1 MVGQHYDSFEHWKCL
16 TQLLC
21 HSDDAILKYPS
32 LYYDFVSDLYFQIRE
47 IPEDFFV
54 DIVASNNFLF
64 SCMQRLVNNI
74 KEHEKVDSKLKNKV
88 ERFSAFLTSKFDW
101 DFEEEFDDAPTF
113 VAEEDA
119 VLSTERPNLKR
130 KISLDDSDTLIQS
143 NNEDVDDN
151 QQNDS
156 LLEEEHELMDVVG
169 DLPVF

>member
-1 MVGQHYDSFEHWKCL
+1 
-16 TQLLC
+16 
-21 HSDDAILKYPS
+21 
-32 LYYDFVSDLYFQIRE
+32 
-47 IPEDFFV
+47 
-54 DIVASNNFLF
+54 
-64 SCMQRLVNNI
+64 MQRLVNNI